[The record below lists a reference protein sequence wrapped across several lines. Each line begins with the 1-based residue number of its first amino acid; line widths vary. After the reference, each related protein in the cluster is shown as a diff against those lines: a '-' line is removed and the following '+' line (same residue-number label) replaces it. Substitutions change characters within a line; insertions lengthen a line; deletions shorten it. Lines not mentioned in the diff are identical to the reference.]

1 MEEAPDRAEFAHE
14 ARFRVPVE
22 LIGEGLLV
30 TALVLAPWVYGAVED
45 SVRYALGAVLLLA
58 SGLFLWPDL
67 REGRLGRGLVI
78 ASSVLALAIVQITL
92 RQSVAPILTMET
104 AMVAFAMAV
113 VWASV
118 DARTASTSILTGRRL
133 AWALLLVCASESA
146 FAAYQWSTDRTAL
159 FGQKGGLQT
168 MPFGSYVNHNNFAGL
183 VSLGV
188 PLSVAMAIGD
198 VRRSG
203 QLTPQGLGLMGLAC
217 GLAISVFASSSRG
230 GVVALMGGLSVLA
243 FLATRSSRA
252 DNTDRRRPA
261 WLAPLV
267 VGLVIVAIAVAAV
280 PKATRARLASVFE
293 KSASTG
299 YRVDIAF
306 ASGRAFLNQ
315 PLIGSGLGAFADAVT
330 PFKSGHG
337 DVRSE
342 RAEADLIEFVVEG
355 GVVLTIG
362 LLLFGR
368 WAWWSARLEMER
380 GRGRSG
386 KWLRVGAL
394 ASCATMLFHSLFDFG
409 FRIPANALAFAV
421 LLGLATASSEDVP
434 ARSRVRGG
442 AFVVLLAALMLACV
456 YRSMG
461 AAGEKA
467 ALARTSPESRLDA
480 LQPLVDAHPHL
491 ETARRQRGL
500 AWLALAY
507 SRGQYDAARL
517 ERAEA
522 DLVTVVKTRPQW
534 GEARSDLGFV
544 KYCQGRIDEAKVEM
558 AEAARLDPTHMGVG
572 IAYAQVLAW
581 SGNIQEAVGEIGRL
595 RRINPGWSRESATD
609 LVNSWGQGSTFSAN
623 VP

>member
-1 MEEAPDRAEFAHE
+1 MEEAPDRVEFAHE
-14 ARFRVPVE
+14 ARSRIPVE
-22 LIGEGLLV
+22 LIGEGLLL

-67 REGRLGRGLVI
+67 REGRGGRGLVI
-78 ASSVLALAIVQITL
+78 ASSVLALAVAQVTL
-92 RQSVAPILTMET
+92 AESLAPILTMEA

-118 DARTASTSILTGRRL
+118 DARAASTSILTGRRL

-146 FAAYQWSTDRTAL
+146 FAAYQWSADRTAL
-159 FGQKGGLQT
+159 FGQKGALQT

-198 VRRSG
+198 LRRSG

-217 GLAISVFASSSRG
+217 GFAISVFASGSRG
-230 GVVALMGGLSVLA
+230 GVVALVGGLCVLA

-252 DNTDRRRPA
+252 NNSERRRS
-261 WLAPLV
+261 WLVPLS

-280 PKATRARLASVFE
+280 PKATRSRLASLFE
-293 KSASTG
+293 QSASTG
-299 YRVDIAF
+299 YRVDIAL
-306 ASGRAFLNQ
+306 ASARAFLNQ
-315 PLIGSGLGAFADAVT
+315 PLLGSGLGAFADAVT
-330 PFKSGHG
+330 PLKTGHG

-355 GVVLTIG
+355 GVVLIAG

-368 WAWWSARLEMER
+368 WAWRSARLEMER
-380 GRGRSG
+380 SRGRSG
-386 KWLRVGAL
+386 KWLRAGAL
-394 ASCATMLFHSLFDFG
+394 ASCATMLLHSLFDFG

-421 LLGLATASSEDVP
+421 LLGLATASSKDVP
-434 ARSRVRGG
+434 KGSRVRSG
-442 AFVVLLAALMLACV
+442 AAVVLLAALMLACV
-456 YRSMG
+456 YRSVG

-480 LQPLVDAHPHL
+480 FQPLVDAHPYL

-507 SRGQYDAARL
+507 SRGQYDASRL
-517 ERAEA
+517 QRAEA
-522 DLVTVVKTRPQW
+522 DLSAVVKTRPQW

-544 KYCQGRIDEAKVEM
+544 KYCQGKIDEAKQEM
-558 AEAARLDPTHMGVG
+558 AQAARLDPTHMGVG
-572 IAYAQVLAW
+572 IAYAQILAW
-581 SGNIQEAVGEIGRL
+581 SGNIQDAVLEIARL
-595 RRINPGWSRESATD
+595 RRMNPGWSRESARD
-609 LVNSWGQGSTFSAN
+609 LINSWGQGSTFSSN